1 MLSDTRLGV
10 GRRGCRTSGC
20 TGAGAHR
27 YSLNIQCRCAG
38 PVNLGVGRLL
48 GTSIGRVTLG
58 TQGMM
63 KSLAPLVGLL
73 VLLVGQVLVI
83 SGDISTG
90 LPVVAFLYSG
100 ALIGMLGAVARTDCE
115 VRTRRG
121 LAWCVVVSLTL
132 ASGAVLVLLEHRDY
146 QITVVNA
153 TGFTVRDVVIM
164 FDDRAVMQAPHLEP
178 GERII
183 LRTRTAAPCGRKWAL
198 CGAEALDYE
207 SCSNTALG
215 YTETIV
221 LRQRGGP
228 TVEGGWWYERL
239 IWA

>member
-1 MLSDTRLGV
+1 
-10 GRRGCRTSGC
+10 
-20 TGAGAHR
+20 
-27 YSLNIQCRCAG
+27 
-38 PVNLGVGRLL
+38 
-48 GTSIGRVTLG
+48 
-58 TQGMM
+58 MM
-63 KSLAPLVGLL
+63 KSLASLVGLL

-100 ALIGMLGAVARTDCE
+100 ALIGMLGAVVRTNCE
-115 VRTRRG
+115 VRTRRS

-132 ASGAVLVLLEHRDY
+132 AAGAVLVLLEHRYY

-153 TGFTVRDVVIM
+153 TSFTIRNVVIM
-164 FDDRAVMQAPHLEP
+164 FDDRAVMRAQHLEP
-178 GERII
+178 GQRII
-183 LRTRTAAPCGRKWAL
+183 LRTTTAAPCGSKWAL
-198 CGAEALDYE
+198 CDAAALDYE

-221 LRQRGGP
+221 LTQRGGP